1 MLDKI
6 RAALIDRDI
15 AVREN
20 FAERARMSRQRQ
32 EQAIKS
38 DLNDRMASYKG
49 DSNQL
54 RGMSAAIASNTGQ
67 GLDEVENMLRESY
80 SAADDVGLNVRNQLA
95 NEAAAA
101 SNRGALNR
109 LQSSLAG
116 DSVGSRFTQA
126 GVYGAAGGGVT
137 MGLTAAGQGV
147 AALIQYMQSGE
158 DQMAERQAPLTS

>member
-101 SNRGALNR
+101 SNR
-109 LQSSLAG
+109 
-116 DSVGSRFTQA
+116 
-126 GVYGAAGGGVT
+126 
-137 MGLTAAGQGV
+137 
-147 AALIQYMQSGE
+147 
-158 DQMAERQAPLTS
+158 